1 MKFISKSILLVVAI
15 FPTLLFF
22 SAFQSN
28 FSKTSFSESKST
40 SKSILGKD
48 RTVTIDKLPT
58 TVEEFLEMR
67 DKISKTPEGG
77 ATTMIVALIL
87 YSQNP
92 ELGISCLTIAVDK
105 QRLSKTTKNEG
116 YKGYIVSK
124 NDLNLIHSQINR
136 SPYVPNSYIKGTKVD
151 NGYKLPEGK
160 LVFDYSTN
168 AYSGDEKDGEIK
180 LFIPSSGADS
190 ARPLRVKKND
200 AGVWKASEWSSLI
213 VGIRAPKV
221 DDDDDL

>member
-1 MKFISKSILLVVAI
+1 MKFISKSILLVVAV
-15 FPTLLFF
+15 FPMLLFF

-28 FSKTSFSESKST
+28 SSKTSFSESKST
-40 SKSILGKD
+40 LGKD

-124 NDLNLIHSQINR
+124 NDLSLIQSQIKK
-136 SPYVPNSYIKGTKVD
+136 SPYVPYSYIKGTKVD
-151 NGYKLPEGK
+151 NAYKLPEGK

-168 AYSGDEKDGEIK
+168 AYSGDEKEGEIK

>member
-1 MKFISKSILLVVAI
+1 MKSITKIFLLAIVI

-22 SAFQSN
+22 SAFQYNS
-28 FSKTSFSESKST
+28 SKEIFSE

-67 DKISKTPEGG
+67 NKISKTPEGG
-77 ATTMIVALIL
+77 ATTMIVALMI
-87 YSQNP
+87 YSQNE
-92 ELGISCLTIAVDK
+92 ELGLACLTIAADK
-105 QRLSKTTKNEG
+105 KRLSKTTKNEG
-116 YKGYIVSK
+116 YKGYIVSR
-124 NDLNLIHSQINR
+124 NDLGLIKTQIKR
-136 SPYVPNSYIKGTKVD
+136 SPYVPFSYVKGTTVD
-151 NGYKLPEGK
+151 NGYKLPTGK

-168 AYSGDEKDGEIK
+168 KYSGDEKEGEIK

-190 ARPLRVKKND
+190 ARPVRVHKND
-200 AGVWKASEWSSLI
+200 AGIWKATEWSSLI

>member
-1 MKFISKSILLVVAI
+1 MNFNSKFLLLVVTI
-15 FPTLLFF
+15 FPLFLF
-22 SAFQSN
+22 LSAFQSN
-28 FSKTSFSESKST
+28 SSITTFSESN
-40 SKSILGKD
+40 SILGKD
-48 RTVTIDKLPT
+48 RTITLDKLPT
-58 TVEEFLEMR
+58 NIEEFLEMR
-67 DKISKTPEGG
+67 NKISNTPEGG

-87 YSQNP
+87 YSQNA

-105 QRLSKTTKNEG
+105 SRLSKTTKNEG

-124 NDLNLIHSQINR
+124 NDLNLIQSQIKR
-136 SPYVPNSYIKGTKVD
+136 APYVPFSYIKGTKVD
-151 NGYKLPEGK
+151 DGYKLPKGK

-168 AYSGDEKDGEIK
+168 AYSGDEKSGEIK

-200 AGVWKASEWSSLI
+200 AGVWKSSEWSSLI